1 MIPLQAGYQ
10 NSPIESQYADG
21 LDQKNLFQSDQKKIC
36 TQYNNLHNNNN
47 SNNNQH
53 ILNTKIVNDSRV
65 DDISRIRNANQMG
78 ISEENS
84 LTYKAAHL
92 LLQPSTDDLFGS
104 ESKHIKNQLVQYDT
118 PSDSKYF
125 QSGLQIPNNQYP
137 LGKKLMFLNQ
147 QSTPNEHEK
156 NTDTYSTDAKPKQQD
171 KKILEAKETDTQYFS
186 CIPQKELFTNDISE
200 CDIKNTA
207 SHFTSNL
214 KKEISFNPK
223 SSLIAS
229 SQNELQKQ
237 HSATV
242 ANGADKYQSHQQI
255 SQHSSRSNTSNQ
267 ISKAILGEQHP
278 NQKQLNG
285 AEQANINKQ
294 GLKRQTTAG
303 STATSSSSHHNP
315 YYYNGNGSSN
325 MNYHHSSH
333 SYHNPSL
340 SSLGST
346 NHRGY
351 GNNNSQQQL
360 YQNSCTT
367 QSNSISSNNNN
378 NSNYTYYPSHPSSE
392 QSMYGTHGPV
402 SHHHM
407 PHIYPQDDMDYG
419 YTDMYGYYYPPFHSM
434 PPIGEGV
441 DSKKYEGEGSEPS
454 EILESDEYKKY
465 YYGQGSSS
473 YAYYSL
479 LPATNAQNNTQ
490 TGGVSQTSPLAPSKC
505 EANTS
510 AENAVS
516 MGLSTQNSEYIH
528 QQEKY
533 DHSEYMRGYY
543 DPKGYYPP
551 HSYYYPPMNEM
562 HVGNPYQ
569 QTKKN
574 SKKTSSSSNYHP
586 HISQPHYPSAKGH
599 SQAGSFSKYE
609 QGQDMYLHPI
619 DPSYNSYGMHPHH
632 SSGIYC
638 DSQYYTQNQLQSKPS
653 SLNYKKPNHQNQSDK
668 ENIHNKSNL
677 SSKENHQLSKEK
689 NDQKNNKENQK
700 ILSSNLSNSH
710 NSKKYSQI
718 HEQGDN
724 NDCDQLD
731 NQESSLQNQS
741 TSHEIRK
748 RKRKNNDQ
756 LKILKIEYQ
765 KGGFWGKEK
774 ILEVAQITG
783 LSESQVYKWCW
794 DQKKKRLESFK
805 KKLGTKMIA
814 GQEYQYED
822 MSGDGMEDDSYK
834 QTGSPEKLLKL
845 NDATGI
851 VAIKTNISKLSN
863 DFTINQ
869 LQEKVLANKNR
880 ALQNITDKVLSRQ
893 NSKQSNQ
900 PANIKLEKQLSLK
913 ISSQEGTKQNQENIN
928 PENTSQQLDDVSKR
942 LQFSSAF

>member
-21 LDQKNLFQSDQKKIC
+21 IDQKSLFQSDQKNIYA
-36 TQYNNLHNNNN
+36 QYNNI
-47 SNNNQH
+47 NNNQLT
-53 ILNTKIVNDSRV
+53 LNTKIVNDSRV
-65 DDISRIRNANQMG
+65 DDISRIRNASQMG
-78 ISEENS
+78 ITEENS
-84 LTYKAAHL
+84 LTYKAAAH

-104 ESKHIKNQLVQYDT
+104 ESKHIKNQLAQYDT

-125 QSGLQIPNNQYP
+125 QSGVQISNNDYP
-137 LGKKLMFLNQ
+137 QGKKLMFLNQ
-147 QSTPNEHEK
+147 QSSPNEHEK
-156 NTDTYSTDAKPKQQD
+156 NADTYNTDAKHKQQD
-171 KKILEAKETDTQYFS
+171 KQIHEAKETEPQYFS
-186 CIPQKELFTNDISE
+186 CIPKKELFANDNSD
-200 CDIKNTA
+200 CDIKNTV

-223 SSLIAS
+223 SSVIAS
-229 SQNELQKQ
+229 SQNVLQKQ
-237 HSATV
+237 QSATV
-242 ANGADKYQSHQQI
+242 PNEADKYQSHQQN

-267 ISKAILGEQHP
+267 NSKVILGEQHP
-278 NQKQLNG
+278 NQKQLS
-285 AEQANINKQ
+285 AVDQANTNKQ
-294 GLKRQTTAG
+294 VLKRQTTTG
-303 STATSSSSHHNP
+303 TTATSSSSHHNP
-315 YYYNGNGSSN
+315 YYYNGNGS
-325 MNYHHSSH
+325 NYHHSSH
-333 SYHNPSL
+333 NYHNPS
-340 SSLGST
+340 SSSHVST

-351 GNNNSQQQL
+351 NNNNLQQQQ
-360 YQNSCTT
+360 YQNSSST
-367 QSNSISSNNNN
+367 QSNSATSNNNN
-378 NSNYTYYPSHPSSE
+378 NSNYPYYPNHPSSQ

-407 PHIYPQDDMDYG
+407 SHIYPQEDMDYG
-419 YTDMYGYYYPPFHSM
+419 YTDMYGYYYPPFHSI
-434 PPIGEGV
+434 PPIGEGA

-454 EILESDEYKKY
+454 EILENEDYKKY
-465 YYGQGSSS
+465 YYGHGSSS

-479 LPATNAQNNTQ
+479 PPATNGQSSTQ
-490 TGGVSQTSPLAPSKC
+490 TGVISQTSPLAPSKC
-505 EANTS
+505 DTNTQ
-510 AENAVS
+510 AENTGN
-516 MGLSTQNSEYIH
+516 MGLPTQNSEYIH

-533 DHSEYMRGYY
+533 DHSPYMRGYY

-569 QTKKN
+569 QSKKN
-574 SKKTSSSSNYHP
+574 SKKTSSSNNYHP

-599 SQAGSFSKYE
+599 NSSSNFSKYE

-638 DSQYYTQNQLQSKPS
+638 DSSYYTQNQLQSKSS
-653 SLNYKKPNHQNQSDK
+653 SLNYKKPNHQSQCDK
-668 ENIHNKSNL
+668 ENIQNKTNQ

-700 ILSSNLSNSH
+700 IPSSTLSNSH
-710 NSKKYSQI
+710 NSKKHSQNQLLND
-718 HEQGDN
+718 QGDN
-724 NDCDQLD
+724 IDCDQLD

-805 KKLGTKMIA
+805 KKLGTKMLA

-851 VAIKTNISKLSN
+851 VPIKTNISKLSN

-869 LQEKVLANKNR
+869 LQEKVLANKTR
-880 ALQNITDKVLSRQ
+880 ALQNITDKVLSKQ
-893 NSKQSNQ
+893 NSKQSIQ
-900 PANIKLEKQLSLK
+900 PANIKLEKQQSLK
-913 ISSQEGTKQNQENIN
+913 ISSQEGAKQNQENIN
-928 PENTSQQLDDVSKR
+928 PENNSQQLDDVSKR
-942 LQFSSAF
+942 LQFSSAY